1 MVIDGTGS
9 LSAIA
14 CPDACLAVGA
24 DSSLSVGVVVPIAAG
39 LPGSALTAA
48 ATTMLLGISCPYA
61 GTCLAVGSGPKGT
74 GVVVPVVSGQL
85 GSAQRVAG
93 SALLSGL
100 VCPTTS
106 TCDAVGTSSPGNQG
120 VLVVAASTPTV
131 TTLSSSANPIRI
143 KLTVTYTATVS
154 PTPAGDPSSG
164 TVQFADD
171 GAVIPG
177 CSAQPVNAGRA
188 TCATTY
194 LNVDPDREIEAV
206 YSGDGSSAPSTSP
219 LLNERVNRFS
229 STTLSASV
237 HKIFTGQPVTYT
249 ATVSPSPGSGSAAG
263 TVAFTNEGAA
273 ISACA
278 ARPITSGRAKCTT
291 SYPKGGT
298 HSVAAKYSG
307 DNTVLIHSTSPTL
320 IETVIA
326 TTSTAVSA
334 SPDPARIGQAVTYS
348 ATISPSPGSGTG
360 AGTVTFADGG
370 VVIATCAQ
378 QPVTDG
384 VASCT
389 VTYSTARS
397 HSVVA
402 EYGGTSTYLSSKSA
416 PESETVI
423 SVPSAPVGLT
433 AGSDNGGATLTWS
446 PPPSAGGRS
455 VIGYDVYERTST
467 NSAFAGPVNGSALVA
482 GTSVTLD
489 GLTNGGTYYFIV
501 EAVNE
506 VGNSPPSNE
515 ASAQPTGSRPA
526 PAVRGQPGG
535 KTSVVSASPPRPG
548 SPSADQPGAGSSL
561 FGGATGSGGPP
572 KGSASSQGGNGG
584 PSGGNSSGGNPAGTS
599 GTPSH
604 GRHAS
609 VAAFGPKAYANDGRG
624 PDVSYARSVGTGLY
638 GGPPGFVPLAQAV
651 PTPLDASWRP
661 AHLLKD
667 IGLAALL
674 ILLLALPAELLNL
687 SFRTRGEG
695 SACRVGGPPTAAAR
709 REVLWPAASRR
720 RFRPRRPG
728 RFGPLRA
735 GRPHLRIRSID
746 AGRDPRLRGSH
757 RHHHRQPGI
766 WAAPLP

>member
-1 MVIDGTGS
+1 M
-9 LSAIA
+9 
-14 CPDACLAVGA
+14 
-24 DSSLSVGVVVPIAAG
+24 
-39 LPGSALTAA
+39 
-48 ATTMLLGISCPYA
+48 
-61 GTCLAVGSGPKGT
+61 
-74 GVVVPVVSGQL
+74 
-85 GSAQRVAG
+85 
-93 SALLSGL
+93 
-100 VCPTTS
+100 
-106 TCDAVGTSSPGNQG
+106 
-120 VLVVAASTPTV
+120 
-131 TTLSSSANPIRI
+131 
-143 KLTVTYTATVS
+143 
-154 PTPAGDPSSG
+154 
-164 TVQFADD
+164 
-171 GAVIPG
+171 
-177 CSAQPVNAGRA
+177 
-188 TCATTY
+188 
-194 LNVDPDREIEAV
+194 
-206 YSGDGSSAPSTSP
+206 
-219 LLNERVNRFS
+219 
-229 STTLSASV
+229 
-237 HKIFTGQPVTYT
+237 
-249 ATVSPSPGSGSAAG
+249 
-263 TVAFTNEGAA
+263 
-273 ISACA
+273 
-278 ARPITSGRAKCTT
+278 
-291 SYPKGGT
+291 
-298 HSVAAKYSG
+298 
-307 DNTVLIHSTSPTL
+307 
-320 IETVIA
+320 
-326 TTSTAVSA
+326 
-334 SPDPARIGQAVTYS
+334 
-348 ATISPSPGSGTG
+348 
-360 AGTVTFADGG
+360 TFADGG

-651 PTPLDASWRP
+651 PTPLDVSWRP

-687 SFRTRGEG
+687 SFRTRGEKAPPAG
-695 SACRVGGPPTAAAR
+695 SAVR
-709 REVLWPAASRR
+709 RLLQPVERFFGRLPAAGAFALVALAGSVLYALVDPTFGFDRSTLAEILGFVGAIGITTASLEFGRRHYLDRDITKGQPLRVFPLGVVAALILVGLSRLGHFEPGYMFGLLAVFAFAVKPTEAR
-720 RFRPRRPG
+720 NGAAYAKAALWLLAICAAVWFAWIPIRHAVDSGHTGLGFLIFDSLMATTWVCGLSTIVFGFMPLRTLPGGAVFAWSKGAWAVLYGFVVFVFVATVIRPTDAA
-728 RFGPLRA
+728 FGANRHASLVSALYPFLAFAVVAVVASTYVRLRA
-735 GRPHLRIRSID
+735 GS
-746 AGRDPRLRGSH
+746 AH
-757 RHHHRQPGI
+757 REIVTSQQSPPQQWG
-766 WAAPLP
+766 W